1 MKANEFITEAVKQR
15 LDPKCWKGKHKE
27 GTKIKGGVRVNNCVP
42 NESVEE
48 AANAAQQSAIA
59 IAKKKKSGVAEGSIS
74 DLLNQD
80 PTSPK
85 FNDHPG
91 ASQLKKA
98 KGYTPSAGE
107 LARDLIK
114 TSDDAFKS
122 KYGMSKKQAEG
133 HYSSSNLK
141 EQGVTEGIMDV
152 VKKAYNDCVV
162 GYPQGTSEG
171 QFLQGWARAIRAET
185 GRDIPLEKLTK
196 LYHDYTERS
205 PEIMQSHG
213 TVDESGVVEA
223 AGAMPVNKYIAN
235 ELDTLL
241 KLAQD
246 QAEDITNRSRSG
258 YGNKKS
264 SGLEDAIFELSGVSN
279 GFHSSMEEGIA
290 ELQELNNGLPRIGNW
305 IIRNLKKVGNRI
317 DLPQLIKQETSE
329 KSGVAEGMMDKALD
343 KENRARL
350 RNRIAADALNFYS
363 LNDRIPRTSEFSR
376 SVKSKLNSLEF
387 DERSE
392 LYRQGVVQALKLLG
406 KQGYFSKLGLDE
418 GEADPK
424 PVTTGHFA
432 DKKSQPKPYPALK
445 NTRTGKVRPHPNDPD
460 QGVTEGSD
468 DSGAY
473 DKWDPKHPDFVKNY
487 RKFQASNPGATLKD
501 FVARMKSG
509 VSETAA
515 WRRKEGKSKTG
526 GLNKKGVAS
535 YRRENPGSKLQTAV
549 TTKPSKLKKGSKA
562 SKRRKSFCARMGGV
576 KGPMK
581 KPNGKPTR
589 KALALRK
596 WNCESV
602 EQLQSMLMI
611 AESWAREHEGK

>member
-48 AANAAQQSAIA
+48 TANAAQQSAIA

-185 GRDIPLEKLTK
+185 GREISLEKLTK
-196 LYHDYTERS
+196 LYHDYSKRS

-213 TVDESGVVEA
+213 TMDEDSYKDTSGTFKDRLVGEILNFYTTHGRIPRVSEYSRAVRSKLNSLDYDERSKLHRQANVKALKLAGKQGYFSKLGLDEGEGMSRAAKGYEKYGREGMQALAKAGREGRALDPVRKRYDRYDESVVE
-223 AGAMPVNKYIAN
+223 GAEEMPVNKYIAQ

-246 QAEDITNRSRSG
+246 QVDDIVNRSRDG

-264 SGLEDAIFELSGVSN
+264 GGLEDAIFELSGLSN
-279 GFHSSMEEGIA
+279 GFHSSQEEGIA
-290 ELQELNNGLPRIGNW
+290 ELQELMSGLPRIGNW
-305 IIRNLKKVGNRI
+305 IMRNLKKVGNRI
-317 DLPQLIKQETSE
+317 DLPQLIQSETS
-329 KSGVAEGMMDKALD
+329 K
-343 KENRARL
+343 
-350 RNRIAADALNFYS
+350 
-363 LNDRIPRTSEFSR
+363 
-376 SVKSKLNSLEF
+376 
-387 DERSE
+387 
-392 LYRQGVVQALKLLG
+392 
-406 KQGYFSKLGLDE
+406 
-418 GEADPK
+418 
-424 PVTTGHFA
+424 
-432 DKKSQPKPYPALK
+432 
-445 NTRTGKVRPHPNDPD
+445 
-460 QGVTEGSD
+460 
-468 DSGAY
+468 
-473 DKWDPKHPDFVKNY
+473 
-487 RKFQASNPGATLKD
+487 
-501 FVARMKSG
+501 KSG